1 MERQA
6 WADWPPERVLEESRL
21 WVSPWRPPGSV
32 SAIVDGFVM
41 YVVDGEATLITC
53 EIDMP
58 DTRQLV
64 RGAVDAARRC
74 EASSLQ
80 IAISPDYL
88 GAGLAIE
95 ELWMRGAD
103 IRGTDDIL
111 AADLAAS
118 APHIR
123 DRPRVEVVEVSTY
136 EQVVEFERT
145 SARGWGYPNP
155 SAEVIQDA
163 YSRLTPG
170 WFLGNLDGEPAGTAG
185 FALVGVVARLW
196 GGAVVPAMRSRGVYR
211 NLVAHRL
218 AAATALGATLAL
230 VHAAPTSS
238 PILQHLGFRKFG
250 ERHTFRLPLA
260 AE

>member
-1 MERQA
+1 
-6 WADWPPERVLEESRL
+6 VT
-21 WVSPWRPPGSV
+21 
-32 SAIVDGFVM
+32 VDGVAM
-41 YVVDGEATLITC
+41 YVLDGEATLVTC

-58 DTRQLV
+58 DSRQLV

-80 IAISPDYL
+80 ITISPDYL
-88 GAGLAIE
+88 GAGPAIE
-95 ELWMRGAD
+95 ELRRRGA

-123 DRPRVEVVEVSTY
+123 DRPRVEVIEVSTF

-145 SARGWGYPNP
+145 SACGWGYPHP
-155 SAEVIQDA
+155 SAEAIQGA

-170 WFLGNLDGEPAGTAG
+170 WFLGSLDGEAAGTAG

-196 GGAVVPAMRSRGVYR
+196 GGAVVPAMRGRGVYR
-211 NLVAHRL
+211 NLVTRRM
-218 AAATALGATLAL
+218 AAASARGATLAL

>member
-1 MERQA
+1 
-6 WADWPPERVLEESRL
+6 
-21 WVSPWRPPGSV
+21 VSPWRPPGSV
-32 SAIVDGFVM
+32 SVTVDGVAM
-41 YVVDGEATLITC
+41 YVLDGEATLVTC

-58 DTRQLV
+58 DSRQLV

-80 IAISPDYL
+80 ITISPDYL
-88 GAGLAIE
+88 GAGPAIE
-95 ELWMRGAD
+95 ELRRRGA

-123 DRPRVEVVEVSTY
+123 DRPRVEVIEVSTF

-145 SARGWGYPNP
+145 SACGWGYPHP
-155 SAEVIQDA
+155 SAEAIQGA

-170 WFLGNLDGEPAGTAG
+170 WFLGSLDGEAAGTAG

-196 GGAVVPAMRSRGVYR
+196 GGAVVPAMR
-211 NLVAHRL
+211 VAGCTGIWSLAVWRPRALAEPLWRSSTLRRL
-218 AAATALGATLAL
+218 RHPSCNTWAFG
-230 VHAAPTSS
+230 SS
-238 PILQHLGFRKFG
+238 ASVIRSGCRWRLSDSG
-250 ERHTFRLPLA
+250 ERRFEH
-260 AE
+260 